1 MPPEGDTTVASANI
15 ALARHGL
22 KLQSVYGL
30 FRKKDGV
37 PFNLMKLRQCR
48 LVLHLK
54 LVTLQGKQAFHS
66 IAWDGQTVWDGK
78 ECVKVNAT
86 TDRRTAQAAIT
97 VFNHL
102 YHHKRFK
109 SWHIDNVF
117 ELVDKETPPFRNL
130 DGSEQIDTE
139 AFESFDASEFL
150 GLGFGRDN

>member
-1 MPPEGDTTVASANI
+1 
-15 ALARHGL
+15 
-22 KLQSVYGL
+22 
-30 FRKKDGV
+30 
-37 PFNLMKLRQCR
+37 
-48 LVLHLK
+48 
-54 LVTLQGKQAFHS
+54 
-66 IAWDGQTVWDGK
+66 
-78 ECVKVNAT
+78 VNAT

-117 ELVDKETPPFRNL
+117 ELVDN
-130 DGSEQIDTE
+130 GSEQIDTE